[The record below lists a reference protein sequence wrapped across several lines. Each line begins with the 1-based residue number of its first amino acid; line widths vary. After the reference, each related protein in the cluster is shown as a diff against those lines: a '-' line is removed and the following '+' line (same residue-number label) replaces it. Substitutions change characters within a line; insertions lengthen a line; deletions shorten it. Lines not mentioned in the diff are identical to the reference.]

1 MTAPTIDSPRAL
13 SYRSARL
20 PSWETLVTHRADG
33 TLIMT
38 SPAAPAVEQNG
49 FVDFVA
55 WWAQRRSDAPAFG
68 ERLPEGGWRTLAWA
82 ELWHRVRRIA
92 AGLLELDLGPQRP
105 LMLLSGNS
113 IEQAIVLLA
122 AEYVG
127 VPTVPVSPSYSTIS
141 RDFARLKDVAQLV
154 QPAAIFVQD
163 REPLERAL
171 VALALPD
178 VPVIAVRNATN
189 DRHSWR
195 ALASVELTPTRLA
208 ALASARAAIQP
219 GDALRILLTS
229 GSTGTPKGVVCTYG
243 NLKATIAYIHHV
255 FGGLSEPQPVF
266 LDWMPWHH
274 TMGGIFAFGRMMVT
288 GASHF
293 IDDGKP
299 VPGLFERTLRNL
311 REVSPTIFSS
321 APSALTLLANA
332 VEHDDELAHC
342 LFARL
347 ITFGYGGASLPRDT
361 WERIQRVAERTI
373 GERVSFATSLGAT
386 ETNGMG
392 TYIGVPSGDL
402 GNIGLPV
409 PGMEVKL
416 VPLDGGDG
424 RYEIRMRSASIFS
437 GYLNNPA
444 QTANA
449 FDDEGYLCLGDAVC
463 LVNPD
468 RPLDGLRFA
477 GRVSEDFKLTNGTW
491 VRTGN
496 VRLQLLELCRPL
508 LVDAVICGHDR
519 DYVAALAWPNLAACQ
534 RLAPEFANLDAAGLV
549 RHPKLVDMI
558 AERLRAQSASGAS
571 VSVRRLMLMAEP
583 PSIDAN
589 EIADKGY
596 VNQSACRARRA
607 PLIDELYGAVPEAH
621 IARST

>member
-332 VEHDDELAHC
+332 VEV
-342 LFARL
+342 
-347 ITFGYGGASLPRDT
+347 GS
-361 WERIQRVAERTI
+361 
-373 GERVSFATSLGAT
+373 
-386 ETNGMG
+386 
-392 TYIGVPSGDL
+392 
-402 GNIGLPV
+402 
-409 PGMEVKL
+409 
-416 VPLDGGDG
+416 
-424 RYEIRMRSASIFS
+424 
-437 GYLNNPA
+437 
-444 QTANA
+444 
-449 FDDEGYLCLGDAVC
+449 
-463 LVNPD
+463 
-468 RPLDGLRFA
+468 
-477 GRVSEDFKLTNGTW
+477 
-491 VRTGN
+491 
-496 VRLQLLELCRPL
+496 
-508 LVDAVICGHDR
+508 
-519 DYVAALAWPNLAACQ
+519 
-534 RLAPEFANLDAAGLV
+534 
-549 RHPKLVDMI
+549 
-558 AERLRAQSASGAS
+558 
-571 VSVRRLMLMAEP
+571 
-583 PSIDAN
+583 
-589 EIADKGY
+589 
-596 VNQSACRARRA
+596 
-607 PLIDELYGAVPEAH
+607 
-621 IARST
+621 